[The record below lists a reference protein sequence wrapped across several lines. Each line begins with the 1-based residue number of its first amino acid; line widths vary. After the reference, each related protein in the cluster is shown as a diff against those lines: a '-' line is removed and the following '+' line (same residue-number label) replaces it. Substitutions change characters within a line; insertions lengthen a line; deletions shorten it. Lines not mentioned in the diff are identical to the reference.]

1 MRRAPA
7 PTPSPDRASPPPSA
21 PARPL
26 RPSPLARL
34 GRRARRAVT
43 ALAALALLG
52 GTALTVTG
60 TAQAAPQAWTPKPA
74 PMTTPWTDQ
83 VPVTSPPL
91 PEYPRPQLTRAD
103 WANLNGIWDFA
114 VTSAS
119 AGQPATFT
127 EQIRVPFVAESALS
141 GIQRRITQNDKLWY
155 KRTFTVPA
163 GWNGRR
169 VQLNFGASDWRT
181 TVWVNGRQAGAVH
194 DGGYDAFSYDITDLL
209 NGGTNTVV
217 VSVWDPTQTG
227 GQAVGKQRINDVTPH
242 PGGGIFYTAA
252 SGLWQTVWL
261 EPVSAAHVARLDLVP
276 DLPGNRLKVTV
287 RGAGTSGHQ
296 ARVTVSTGGTVVG
309 TATGP
314 VGTEFTVP
322 VPNAHRWSPDDPFL
336 YDVRADLLSGT
347 TTVDSVGSYTGM
359 RSIGTARVDGVLR
372 PVLNG
377 QFVFQTGTLDQGY
390 WPDGIYTAPTDAALR
405 YDLQKHKDL
414 GFNMVRKHIKVE
426 PQRWFYWADRLGLL
440 VWQDMPAM
448 DTRTPDAAAR
458 VQWEAEYDRVIDQHR
473 SSPSL
478 VMWVDQNEGW
488 GQYDQARIA
497 DEVKAYD
504 PSRLVNN
511 MSGVNCCGS
520 VDGGNGDVVD
530 HHVYVGPGTTVPD
543 ATRAAVLGEYGGL
556 GLKVPGHE
564 WYPGGGFSY
573 EDQPDPAHLNN
584 RFVGLLDA
592 LREVRLPRGLSAAVY
607 TEITDVENEA
617 NGLLTYD
624 RQVVKVDEAR
634 VRAAN
639 RALIDASRTSTAPV
653 TLPTGT
659 RSLRVTT
666 AGYTDRYLRHRDGAA
681 FTDVVNA
688 SSGDLL
694 KNDAT
699 WRVVPGLADGSCY
712 SFESRNYPGQYLRHR
727 EFRVYKEAGSGDL
740 YRADATF
747 CPVRGANGAV
757 RLSAYNFPG
766 QYLRHYNAELWLATP
781 GGTHAYDT
789 PALFTEDTTW
799 AVEAP
804 WAP

>member
-1 MRRAPA
+1 MRRTPA
-7 PTPSPDRASPPPSA
+7 DR
-21 PARPL
+21 RPF
-26 RPSPLARL
+26 ARL
-34 GRRARRAVT
+34 RRRARRAT
-43 ALAALALLG
+43 
-52 GTALTVTG
+52 TALTVLVLAGAAALTATG
-60 TAQAAPQAWTPKPA
+60 TATAAAQAWTPKPA
-74 PMTTPWTDQ
+74 PMTTPWTNQ
-83 VPVTSPPL
+83 VPTDTPL
-91 PEYPRPQLTRAD
+91 PEYPRPQLTRPD

-114 VTSAS
+114 VTPAD
-119 AGQPATFT
+119 AAQPTSFP
-127 EQIRVPFVAESALS
+127 EQIRVPFAAESALS
-141 GIQRRITQNDKLWY
+141 GIQRKITQNDRLWY

-169 VQLNFGASDWRT
+169 VQLHFGASDWRT
-181 TVWVNGRQAGAVH
+181 TVRVNGQQAGAVH
-194 DGGYDAFSYDITDLL
+194 SGGYDAFSYDITGLL
-209 NGGTNTVV
+209 NGGTNTLV
-217 VSVWDPTQTG
+217 VSVWDPTETG
-227 GQAVGKQRINDVTPH
+227 GQAIGKQRIRDVAPH
-242 PGGGIFYTAA
+242 AGGGIFYTAA
-252 SGLWQTVWL
+252 SGIWQTVWL
-261 EPVSAAHVARLDLVP
+261 EPTSAAYVSRLDLVP
-276 DLPGNRLKVTV
+276 DPADSRLKVTV
-287 RGAGTSGHQ
+287 RGTGTSGHQ
-296 ARVTVSTGGTVVG
+296 ARVTVSTGGAVVG
-309 TATGP
+309 TATGA

-322 VPNAHRWSPDDPFL
+322 VPDPHLWNPDDPFL
-336 YDVRADLLSGT
+336 YDVRADLLSGI

-359 RSIGTARVDGVLR
+359 RTIGLGSVGGMQR
-372 PVLNG
+372 PLLNG
-377 QFVFQTGTLDQGY
+377 KFVFQTGTLDQGY

-448 DTRTPDAAAR
+448 DLRTPDTAAR
-458 VQWEAEYDRVIDQHR
+458 TQWDAEYDRIIDQHR

-504 PSRLVNN
+504 PTRLVNN

-530 HHVYVGPGTTVPD
+530 HHVYVGPGTTVPG
-543 ATRAAVLGEYGGL
+543 AVRAAVLGEFGGL
-556 GLKVPGHE
+556 GYKVAGHE

-573 EDQPDPAHLNN
+573 EDQPDPAHLDN

-592 LREVRLPRGLSAAVY
+592 IREVRMPRGLSASVY

-639 RALIDASRTSTAPV
+639 RALTDASQAPAAPV
-653 TLPTGT
+653 TLPTGQY

-666 AGYTDRYLRHRDGAA
+666 PGYTDRYLRHRDGAA
-681 FTDVVNA
+681 FTDVVT
-688 SSGDLL
+688 SGSDALL

-699 WRVVPGLADGSCY
+699 WKIVPGLANGTCY
-712 SFESRNYPGQYLRHR
+712 SLESRNYPGQYLRHR
-727 EFRVYKEAGSGDL
+727 DHRVYKESGSTDL
-740 YRADATF
+740 FRADATF

-757 RLSAYNFPG
+757 RLSAYNFPE

-781 GGTHAYDT
+781 GGTHTWDN

-799 AVEAP
+799 SVEAP

>member
-1 MRRAPA
+1 MRRVPA
-7 PTPSPDRASPPPSA
+7 GRRLSA
-21 PARPL
+21 WT
-26 RPSPLARL
+26 
-34 GRRARRAVT
+34 GRRARWATT
-43 ALAALALLG
+43 ALAALTLVG
-52 GTALTVTG
+52 GTALTA
-60 TAQAAPQAWTPKPA
+60 TAPAAAAAQAWTPKPS
-74 PMTTPWTDQ
+74 PMTTPWTNQ
-83 VPVTSPPL
+83 VPTDTPL
-91 PEYPRPQLTRAD
+91 PEYPRPQLTRPD

-114 VTSAS
+114 VTSAD
-119 AGQPATFT
+119 AGRPASFT

-141 GIQRRITQNDKLWY
+141 GIQRKITQNDKLWY
-155 KRTFTVPA
+155 KRGFTVPTN
-163 GWNGRR
+163 WNGRR
-169 VQLNFGASDWRT
+169 VQLNFGAGDWRT
-181 TVWVNGRQAGAVH
+181 TVWVNGRQAGAAH
-194 DGGYDAFSYDITDLL
+194 SGGYDAFSYDITDLL

-227 GQAVGKQRINDVTPH
+227 SQAVGKQHINDVAPH
-242 PGGGIFYTAA
+242 AGGGIFYTAA

-261 EPVSAAHVARLDLVP
+261 EPTAPAYVGRLDLVP
-276 DLPGNRLKVTV
+276 DPANSRLKVTV
-287 RGAGTSGHQ
+287 RGTGTSGHQ
-296 ARVTVSTGGTVVG
+296 ARVTVSTGGTTVG
-309 TATGP
+309 TATGA

-322 VPNAHRWSPDDPFL
+322 VPNPHLWSPDDPFL
-336 YDVRADLLSGT
+336 YDVRADLLAGT

-359 RSIGTARVDGVLR
+359 RTIGLASVGGMQR

-377 QFVFQTGTLDQGY
+377 KFVFQTGTLDQGY

-448 DTRTPDAAAR
+448 DLRTPDTAAR
-458 VQWEAEYDRVIDQHR
+458 AQWEAEYDRVIDQHR

-497 DEVKAYD
+497 AKVKAYD
-504 PSRLVNN
+504 PTRLVNN

-530 HHVYVGPGTTVPD
+530 HHVYVGPGTTVPS
-543 ATRAAVLGEYGGL
+543 ATRAAVLGEFGGL
-556 GLKVPGHE
+556 GFKVAGHE

-573 EDQPDPAHLNN
+573 EDQSDLAHLDN

-592 LREVRLPRGLSAAVY
+592 IREVRMPRGLSASVY

-639 RALIDASRTSTAPV
+639 RALIDASQASTTPV
-653 TLPTGT
+653 TLPAGQY

-666 AGYTDRYLRHRDGAA
+666 PGYTDRYLRHRDGAG
-681 FTDVVNA
+681 FTEVVTA
-688 SSGDLL
+688 GSDALL
-694 KNDAT
+694 RNDAT
-699 WRVVPGLADGSCY
+699 WKIVSGLADSGCY

-727 EFRVYKEAGSGDL
+727 EYRVYKESGSTDL
-740 YRADATF
+740 FRADATF

-757 RLSAYNFPG
+757 RLSAYHFPE
-766 QYLRHYNAELWLATP
+766 QYLRHYDAELWLATP
-781 GGTHAYDT
+781 GGTHTWDT
-789 PALFTEDTTW
+789 PALFAEDTTW
-799 AVEAP
+799 SVEAP

>member
-1 MRRAPA
+1 MRRTPA
-7 PTPSPDRASPPPSA
+7 DRGPF
-21 PARPL
+21 
-26 RPSPLARL
+26 ARL
-34 GRRARRAVT
+34 RRRARRAT
-43 ALAALALLG
+43 
-52 GTALTVTG
+52 TALTVLVLAGAAALTATG
-60 TAQAAPQAWTPKPA
+60 TATAAARAWTPEPA
-74 PMTTPWTDQ
+74 PMTTPWTHQ
-83 VPVTSPPL
+83 VPTDTPL
-91 PEYPRPQLTRAD
+91 PEYPRPQLTRPD

-114 VTSAS
+114 VTPADAARPAS
-119 AGQPATFT
+119 FP
-127 EQIRVPFVAESALS
+127 EQIRVPFAAESALS
-141 GIQRRITQNDKLWY
+141 GIQRKITQNDRLWY
-155 KRTFTVPA
+155 KRTFTVPV

-169 VQLNFGASDWRT
+169 VQLHFGASDWRT
-181 TVWVNGRQAGAVH
+181 TVQVNGQQAGAVH
-194 DGGYDAFSYDITDLL
+194 SGGYDAFSYDITGLL
-209 NGGTNTVV
+209 NGGTNTLV
-217 VSVWDPTQTG
+217 VSVWDPTETG
-227 GQAVGKQRINDVTPH
+227 GQAIGKQRIRDVAPH

-252 SGLWQTVWL
+252 SGIWQTVWL
-261 EPVSAAHVARLDLVP
+261 EPTSAAYVSRLDLVP
-276 DLPGNRLKVTV
+276 DPAGGRLKVTV
-287 RGAGTSGHQ
+287 RGTGTDGHR
-296 ARVTVSTGGTVVG
+296 ARVTVSTGGTAVG
-309 TATGP
+309 TATGA

-322 VPNAHRWSPDDPFL
+322 VPNPHLWNPDDPFL

-359 RSIGTARVDGVLR
+359 RTIGLGSVGGMQR
-372 PVLNG
+372 PLLNG
-377 QFVFQTGTLDQGY
+377 KFVFQTGTLDQGY

-448 DTRTPDAAAR
+448 DLRTPDTAAR
-458 VQWEAEYDRVIDQHR
+458 SQWEAEYDRIIDQHR

-504 PSRLVNN
+504 PTRLVNN

-530 HHVYVGPGTTVPD
+530 HHVYVGPGTTVPG
-543 ATRAAVLGEYGGL
+543 AVRAAVLGEFGGL
-556 GLKVPGHE
+556 GSRVAGHE

-573 EDQPDPAHLNN
+573 EDQPDPAHLDN

-592 LREVRLPRGLSAAVY
+592 IREVRMPRGLSASVY
-607 TEITDVENEA
+607 TEITDVENEV

-639 RALIDASRTSTAPV
+639 RALIDASRAPAAPV
-653 TLPTGT
+653 TLPAGQY

-666 AGYTDRYLRHRDGAA
+666 PGYTDRYLRHRDGAA
-681 FTDVVNA
+681 FTDVVT
-688 SSGDLL
+688 SGSDALL
-694 KNDAT
+694 RNDAT
-699 WRVVPGLADGSCY
+699 WKIVPGLANGTCY
-712 SFESRNYPGQYLRHR
+712 SLESRNYPGQYLRHR
-727 EFRVYKEAGSGDL
+727 DYRVYKESGSTDL
-740 YRADATF
+740 FRADATF

-757 RLSAYNFPG
+757 RLSAYDFPE

-781 GGTHAYDT
+781 GGTHTWDN

-799 AVEAP
+799 SVEAP

>member
-1 MRRAPA
+1 MRRVPA
-7 PTPSPDRASPPPSA
+7 GRQRFAW
-21 PARPL
+21 L
-26 RPSPLARL
+26 R
-34 GRRARRAVT
+34 RRARWATT
-43 ALAALALLG
+43 ALAVFALAA
-52 GTALTVTG
+52 GTALTATG
-60 TAQAAPQAWTPKPA
+60 SATAAPRAWTPKPS

-83 VPVTSPPL
+83 VPVDTPL
-91 PEYPRPQLTRAD
+91 PEYPRPQLTRPD

-114 VTSAS
+114 VTSAN
-119 AGQPATFT
+119 AGQPATFP

-141 GIQRRITQNDKLWY
+141 GIQRKITQNDKLWY
-155 KRTFTVPA
+155 KRTVTVPSN
-163 GWNGRR
+163 WNGRR

-194 DGGYDAFSYDITDLL
+194 SGGYDAFSYDVTDLL
-209 NGGTNTVV
+209 TTGANTLV
-217 VSVWDPTQTG
+217 VSVWDPTETG
-227 GQAVGKQRINDVTPH
+227 TQAVGKQRIRDVAPH
-242 PGGGIFYTAA
+242 PGGGILYTAA
-252 SGLWQTVWL
+252 SGIWQTVWL
-261 EPVSAAHVARLDLVP
+261 EPTAAAHVTRLDLVP
-276 DLPGNRLKVTV
+276 DPANSRLKVTV
-287 RGAGTSGHQ
+287 RGAGISGQQ
-296 ARVTVSTGGTVVG
+296 ARVTVSSGGTTVG

-322 VPNAHRWSPDDPFL
+322 VPNPHLWTPEDPFL
-336 YDVRADLLSGT
+336 YDVKADLLSGG

-359 RSIGTARVDGVLR
+359 RTIALASVGGHQR

-377 QFVFQTGTLDQGY
+377 KFVFQTGTLDQGY

-405 YDLQKHKDL
+405 HDLQKHKDL

-440 VWQDMPAM
+440 VWQDMPNM
-448 DTRTPDAAAR
+448 ERTPDAAAR
-458 VQWEAEYDRVIDQHR
+458 TQWEAEYDRIIDQHR

-478 VMWVDQNEGW
+478 VLWVNQNEGW
-488 GQYDQARIA
+488 GQYDQARLA
-497 DEVKAYD
+497 DKVKAYD
-504 PSRLVNN
+504 PTRLVDN
-511 MSGVNCCGS
+511 MSGVNCCGA

-530 HHVYVGPGTTVPD
+530 HHVYVGPGTTVPS
-543 ATRAAVLGEYGGL
+543 ATRAAVLGEFGGL
-556 GLKVPGHE
+556 GFKVAGHE

-573 EDQPDPAHLNN
+573 EDQPDLAHLNN
-584 RFVGLLDA
+584 RFVGLIDA
-592 LREVRLPRGLSAAVY
+592 IREVRMPRGLSASVY
-607 TEITDVENEA
+607 TEITDVENEV

-639 RALIDASRTSTAPV
+639 RALIDASRGTTAPL
-653 TLPTGT
+653 TLPVDQY

-666 AGYTDRYLRHRDGAA
+666 PSYTDRFMRHKDGAA

-688 SSGDLL
+688 ASDSLL

-699 WRVVPGLADGSCY
+699 WRIVPGLANGTCY

-727 EFRVYKEAGSGDL
+727 EYRVYKEAGSGDL

-747 CPVRGANGAV
+747 CPVRGADGGV
-757 RLSAYNFPG
+757 RLSAYNFPE
-766 QYLRHYNAELWLATP
+766 QYLRHYDAELWLATP
-781 GGTHAYDT
+781 GGTHTWDNA
-789 PALFTEDTTW
+789 ALFTQDTTW

>member
-1 MRRAPA
+1 MRRVPA
-7 PTPSPDRASPPPSA
+7 CQGPSA
-21 PARPL
+21 RL
-26 RPSPLARL
+26 RRRLRWATTVSAVLATVAGL
-34 GRRARRAVT
+34 
-43 ALAALALLG
+43 
-52 GTALTVTG
+52 ALTVAG
-60 TAQAAPQAWTPKPA
+60 TATAAAQAWTPKPS
-74 PMTTPWTDQ
+74 PLTTPWTDQ
-83 VPVTSPPL
+83 VPTDTPL
-91 PEYPRPQLTRAD
+91 PEYPRPQLTRPD

-114 VTSAS
+114 VTAAD

-141 GIQRRITQNDKLWY
+141 GIQRKITQNDKLWY

-181 TVWVNGRQAGAVH
+181 SVWVNGRSAGAVH
-194 DGGYDAFSYDITDLL
+194 SGGYDAFSFDITDLL
-209 NGGTNTVV
+209 SGGSNTLV
-217 VSVWDPTQTG
+217 VSVWDPTETG
-227 GQAVGKQRINDVTPH
+227 NQAIGKQRIRDVAPH
-242 PGGGIFYTAA
+242 SGGGIFYTAA
-252 SGLWQTVWL
+252 SGIWQTVWL
-261 EPVSAAHVARLDLVP
+261 EPTAAAAVTRLDLVP
-276 DLPGNRLKVTV
+276 DPANSRLKVTV
-287 RGAGTSGHQ
+287 HGTGISGHQ
-296 ARVTVSTGGTVVG
+296 ARVTVSTGGTTVG
-309 TATGP
+309 TATGA
-314 VGTEFTVP
+314 VGGEFTVP
-322 VPNAHRWSPDDPFL
+322 VPNPHLWTPDDPFL
-336 YDVRADLLSGT
+336 YDVKADLLSGST
-347 TTVDSVGSYTGM
+347 VVDSVGSYTGM
-359 RSIGTARVDGVLR
+359 RTIGLASVGGHLR

-377 QFVFQTGTLDQGY
+377 RFVFQTGTLDQGY

-405 YDLQKHKDL
+405 HDLQKHKDL

-448 DTRTPDAAAR
+448 DLRTPDSAAR
-458 VQWEAEYDRVIDQHR
+458 TQWEAEYDRIIDQHR

-478 VMWVDQNEGW
+478 VVWVNQNEGW

-504 PSRLVNN
+504 PSRLVDN
-511 MSGVNCCGS
+511 MSGVNCCGA
-520 VDGGNGDVVD
+520 VDGGNGDLVD
-530 HHVYVGPGTTVPD
+530 HHVYVGPGITVPST
-543 ATRAAVLGEYGGL
+543 TRAAVLGEFGGL
-556 GLKVPGHE
+556 GYKVAGHE

-573 EDQPDPAHLNN
+573 EDQPSQANLDN
-584 RFVGLLDA
+584 RLVGLLDA
-592 LREVRLPRGLSAAVY
+592 IRQVRMPRGLSASVY

-639 RALIDASRTSTAPV
+639 RALIDASKGTTAPV
-653 TLPTGT
+653 TLPAGQYK
-659 RSLRVTT
+659 SLRVTT
-666 AGYTDRYLRHRDGAA
+666 PGHTDRYLRHKDGAV
-681 FTDVVNA
+681 FTEVVNGGSDA
-688 SSGDLL
+688 LL

-699 WRVVPGLADGSCY
+699 WKIVPGLANNTCY

-727 EFRVYKEAGSGDL
+727 DYRVYKESGTTDL
-740 YRADATF
+740 FRADATF
-747 CPVRGANGAV
+747 CPVPGANGGV
-757 RLSAYNFPG
+757 RLSAYNFPE

-781 GGTHAYDT
+781 GGTHTYDT